1 MCLHKTISLLLR
13 MRRIF
18 ETMKFFYVGD
28 CGLIVV
34 LFKRGRVT
42 RGTTPRHTVALSF
55 YIAFTESVAEKSPK
69 AEHCKTICLTFLIMG
84 FFVSANCLTQND
96 NTTTLSSRLH
106 VVRSMQCMRSGEIF
120 YNCPYGRDVSTTVDM
135 TTQAVGMSP
144 LRST

>member
-1 MCLHKTISLLLR
+1 M
-13 MRRIF
+13 
-18 ETMKFFYVGD
+18 
-28 CGLIVV
+28 
-34 LFKRGRVT
+34 LFKRGRAT
-42 RGTTPRHTVALSF
+42 RGSTPRHTVALSF

-106 VVRSMQCMRSGEIF
+106 VVRSMQCMRSGEIS

-135 TTQAVGMSP
+135 TLYREAPRCHFASMSFRLERSGMEKS
-144 LRST
+144 LIIDRHC